1 MAKKPFVKIILD
13 TNWYVSATINRRS
26 RRRLYEFLSNP
37 QFQILYS
44 TELLREYKEVI
55 GRKKFRKIVSET
67 ITARFLN
74 LTLPKLKN
82 IETKSA
88 IRLSRDSKD
97 NFLLAL
103 ALKSNADYLITGDD
117 DLLVLNQI
125 GRTKIV
131 RMSEF
136 HSLIIQ

>member
-37 QFQILYS
+37 QFQILYT

-67 ITARFLN
+67 ITSRFLN

-88 IRLSRDSKD
+88 VRLSRDSKD

-136 HSLIIQ
+136 YSLIIK

>member
-1 MAKKPFVKIILD
+1 MAKKPLVKIIPD

-26 RRRLYEFLSNP
+26 RRRLYEFLLNS

-55 GRKKFRKIVSET
+55 GRNKFRKNVSKT
-67 ITARFLN
+67 IAARFLS

-88 IRLSRDSKD
+88 VRLSRDSKD

-117 DLLVLNQI
+117 DLLVLNQV

-131 RMSEF
+131 SMSEF
-136 HSLIIQ
+136 HSLSIK

>member
-136 HSLIIQ
+136 HSLIIK